1 MSRICNSF
9 MIDLMIKHDPKLMTV
24 KADSENGATNDL
36 PTLMNG
42 HIESK
47 MPALKEE
54 ATQQKLLTLDCQWIT
69 KN

>member
-1 MSRICNSF
+1 
-9 MIDLMIKHDPKLMTV
+9 MIDLMIKHDTKLMTV

-47 MPALKEE
+47 MSALNLKEE
-54 ATQQKLLTLDCQWIT
+54 ATQQKLLTLNCQWIT

>member
-1 MSRICNSF
+1 
-9 MIDLMIKHDPKLMTV
+9 MIDLMIKHDTKLMTE

-36 PTLMNG
+36 PTLTNG

-47 MPALKEE
+47 MPELKEE

-69 KN
+69 KNVK